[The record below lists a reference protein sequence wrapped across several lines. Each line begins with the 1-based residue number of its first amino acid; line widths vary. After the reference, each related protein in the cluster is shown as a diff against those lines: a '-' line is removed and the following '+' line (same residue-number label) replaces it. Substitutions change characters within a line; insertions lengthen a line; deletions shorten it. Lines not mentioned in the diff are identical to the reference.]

1 MQGLTIAVASGKGG
15 TGKTTF
21 STNLALALSRN
32 NKKTE
37 YIDCDVEE
45 PNGFIFLNPE
55 IKNATAIS
63 IDVPQPNLD
72 KCTGCGICGKF
83 CKFSAIVS
91 LNKNVLVFEE
101 LCHSCNGCITLCP
114 ANALEPKSIEVGLV
128 EQGTKEDLTCAQ
140 GILKISSART
150 PTLISSVRKLAN
162 NNAVTILDAP
172 PGTACAAV
180 ASLKDVD
187 FVLLVTEP
195 TPFGLNDLKLAVDMT
210 RKLGI
215 PFAVAINR
223 CDIGNDETLKYCD
236 SENIPVIMEIKESKQ
251 IAHAY
256 SQGKMIIDVLPEYQD
271 EFSSLYDKIITLIKE
286 AANA

>member
-1 MQGLTIAVASGKGG
+1 MQGLTIAIASGKGG

-21 STNLALALSRN
+21 STNLALALSRSG
-32 NKKTE
+32 KKTE

-45 PNGFIFLNPE
+45 PNGFIFLKPE
-55 IKNATAIS
+55 TKNKQAIT
-63 IDVPQPNLD
+63 INVPQPNLD
-72 KCTGCGICGKF
+72 KCTGCGTCGNF

-101 LCHSCNGCITLCP
+101 LCHACNGCILLCP
-114 ANALEPKSIEVGLV
+114 ADALTPKPIEVGTV
-128 EQGTKEDLTCAQ
+128 EQAECENLTCVQ
-140 GILKISSART
+140 GTLEIASART
-150 PTLISSVRKLAN
+150 PTLIGSVRKLVSDDAI
-162 NNAVTILDAP
+162 TILDAP

-223 CDIGNDETLKYCD
+223 CDIGNDETIKYCKN
-236 SENIPVIMEIKESKQ
+236 ENIPVIMQIQESRQ
-251 IAHAY
+251 IAQAY
-256 SQGKMIIDVLPEYQD
+256 SKGTMIIDALPKYQSD
-271 EFSSLYDKIITLIKE
+271 FCDLYNKINSLVKE
-286 AANA
+286 AAEK